1 MQTTNGAPPEP
12 VGAGTVAIANAT
24 AADFAQP
31 VWECDMVMQGGITS
45 GIVYPA
51 TILRIAQRFRL
62 KTIGGTSAG
71 AIAAAAAAAAEFR
84 RVSDPQNPGA
94 GYELLKTNVMQ
105 WLGQGTNLQSL
116 FVPVWAL
123 APLFWT
129 FLWLLGV
136 FSAMRRFSIKGAVNL
151 VVTLI
156 VKVLA
161 VYGAIAALFGSPAW
175 PLFETARIVAIA
187 ALALVVL
194 SLIQLVV
201 ILPLYGFGVCSGG
214 KRGTVPNLLHPHTE
228 PLTFWLAKQ
237 IDTIAGMPG
246 PGPLTYGDL
255 WAGHVRA
262 AAEDVTAAERDP
274 KIALRMVTT
283 SITLGRP
290 FSFPLT
296 SNIFYF
302 RSDDMRRLFP
312 EYVVDWL
319 EKHPRKAD
327 PNDPNEP
334 ARHDFLKDQGYLPLP
349 SAEDMPVIISTRMSL
364 SFPILLAAVRLWAID
379 WQQQYN
385 KDNPTRPKIEP
396 VWFSDGG
403 VSSNFPIGLFDPP
416 LPVRPSLGISF
427 GSIAAD
433 VVKKDPSKG
442 VSMANDNKEL
452 IASTWTRFADGGLLS
467 KLPGFAGA
475 IVNAMQ
481 NWQDTMQSEAPGF
494 RDRIAHVLLTS
505 SEGGLNLTMPPTTI
519 ATLQQR
525 GELAGK
531 MLLDHF
537 ADPPAPGIITTWDN
551 HRRVMLRT
559 TLDVTERYA
568 QAFAS
573 VWKAPGMPPGQPDYP
588 HVLDEMRYGPDGYP
602 WVSPQQYEEAKKVAG
617 ELADLA
623 HDVPSDVSVSYKA
636 PRPAANLHARPKF

>member
-1 MQTTNGAPPEP
+1 MQTTNGAPREP
-12 VGAGTVAIANAT
+12 AGAGTVPMATAT

-51 TILRIAQRFRL
+51 TILRVAQRFRL

-105 WLGQGTNLQSL
+105 WLGRGTNLQSL
-116 FVPVWAL
+116 FVPIWAL

-136 FSAMRRFSIKGAVNL
+136 SSATRRFSIRGAVNL
-151 VVTLI
+151 VVTLG
-156 VKVLA
+156 VTVVA
-161 VYGAIAALFGSPAW
+161 VYGAIAALFGSPDW
-175 PLFETARIVAIA
+175 PLFETARIMAIA
-187 ALALVVL
+187 VLALGVL

-201 ILPLYGFGVCSGG
+201 VLPLYGFGVCSGG
-214 KRGTVPNLLHPHTE
+214 KRGTVPSLLHPGTE
-228 PLTFWLAKQ
+228 PLTFWLSKQ
-237 IDTIAGMPG
+237 IDTIAGTP
-246 PGPLTYGDL
+246 PDRPLTYGDL
-255 WAGHVRA
+255 WLGRVG
-262 AAEDVTAAERDP
+262 TAADDFASAQRDP

-296 SNIFYF
+296 NEMFYF
-302 RSDDMRRLFP
+302 RPDDMRRLFP
-312 EYVVDWL
+312 KYVVDWL
-319 EKHPRKAD
+319 ESHARPAD
-327 PNDPNEP
+327 PKDAEEV
-334 ARHDFLKDQGYLPLP
+334 ARHAFLQEQGYIPLPL
-349 SAEDMPVIISTRMSL
+349 AKDLPVIISTRMSL
-364 SFPILLAAVRLWAID
+364 SFPILLAAVRLWAVD
-379 WQQQYN
+379 WQQQFN
-385 KDNPTRPKIEP
+385 KDNRTRPKIEP

-416 LPVRPSLGISF
+416 LPARPSLGISF
-427 GSIAAD
+427 GSVAAD
-433 VVKKDPSKG
+433 VVKNDPWKG
-442 VSMANDNKEL
+442 VSMANDNDQL

-505 SEGGLNLTMPPTTI
+505 SEGGLNLTMPPSTI

-525 GELAGK
+525 GQIAGM

-568 QAFAS
+568 RDFAA
-573 VWKAPGMPPGQPDYP
+573 VWNAPGMPPGQPDFP
-588 HVLDEMRYGPDGYP
+588 DVLEAMRHGPDGYP
-602 WVSPQQYEEAKKVAG
+602 WVSPEQYEEAKKVAG
-617 ELADLA
+617 ELAALA
-623 HDVPSDVSVSYKA
+623 HDVPADVSVSYKA
-636 PRPAANLHARPKF
+636 PRPESNLRAHPKF